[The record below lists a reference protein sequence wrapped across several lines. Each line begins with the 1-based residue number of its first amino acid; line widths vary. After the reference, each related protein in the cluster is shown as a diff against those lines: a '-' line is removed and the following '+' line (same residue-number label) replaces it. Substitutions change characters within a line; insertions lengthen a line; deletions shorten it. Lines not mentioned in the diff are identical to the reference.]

1 AEAVR
6 RPVSPRSP
14 WGRRRVRPPSSRPA
28 ATPPGAP
35 ALSVTTG
42 RFEYRPVCPRHRA
55 PTGRTDDCRSD
66 SRGSCRAARPQGP
79 RAPRCVPEGTRGGPD
94 LHRGPRSRPGH
105 PAGRGRRRP
114 DEDRAL
120 RHRGR
125 GSRGRRP
132 GRARQSHRDARRA
145 HRPGLSEARRG
156 AGGRGVRPQAGRAD
170 HRALRRRDRHHH
182 PEPRMTRPSTTGH
195 TDPTVQPVPASV
207 VERVDAADT
216 TLQNPRPAVV
226 SLGANLGNRLET
238 LQGAVD
244 ALEDTPGI
252 RVKAV
257 SPVYETEPWG
267 VEPGSQPSYFNAV
280 AVLKTT
286 LPPSSLL
293 ERAQAV
299 EEAFHR
305 VRDERWGPRTL
316 DVDIVSYAEVRS

>member
-1 AEAVR
+1 
-6 RPVSPRSP
+6 
-14 WGRRRVRPPSSRPA
+14 
-28 ATPPGAP
+28 
-35 ALSVTTG
+35 
-42 RFEYRPVCPRHRA
+42 
-55 PTGRTDDCRSD
+55 
-66 SRGSCRAARPQGP
+66 
-79 RAPRCVPEGTRGGPD
+79 
-94 LHRGPRSRPGH
+94 
-105 PAGRGRRRP
+105 
-114 DEDRAL
+114 
-120 RHRGR
+120 
-125 GSRGRRP
+125 
-132 GRARQSHRDARRA
+132 
-145 HRPGLSEARRG
+145 
-156 AGGRGVRPQAGRAD
+156 
-170 HRALRRRDRHHH
+170 
-182 PEPRMTRPSTTGH
+182 MTRPSTTGH

-207 VERVDAADT
+207 VEQVDAADT
-216 TLQNPRPAVV
+216 TLQNPKLAVV

-280 AVLKTT
+280 AVLRTT

-316 DVDIVSYAEVRS
+316 DVDIVAYADLHSDDPHLTLPHPRAHERAFVLAPWLDIDPAAELPGRGPVAELLDAVTRDGVAPRADLELRLPE

>member
-1 AEAVR
+1 
-6 RPVSPRSP
+6 
-14 WGRRRVRPPSSRPA
+14 
-28 ATPPGAP
+28 
-35 ALSVTTG
+35 
-42 RFEYRPVCPRHRA
+42 
-55 PTGRTDDCRSD
+55 
-66 SRGSCRAARPQGP
+66 
-79 RAPRCVPEGTRGGPD
+79 
-94 LHRGPRSRPGH
+94 
-105 PAGRGRRRP
+105 
-114 DEDRAL
+114 
-120 RHRGR
+120 
-125 GSRGRRP
+125 
-132 GRARQSHRDARRA
+132 
-145 HRPGLSEARRG
+145 
-156 AGGRGVRPQAGRAD
+156 
-170 HRALRRRDRHHH
+170 
-182 PEPRMTRPSTTGH
+182 MTRPTTTGH

-207 VERVDAADT
+207 VEQVDAADT
-216 TLQNPRPAVV
+216 TLQNPKRAVV

-280 AVLKTT
+280 VVLRTT

-316 DVDIVSYAEVRS
+316 DVDIVAYADLRSDDPQLTLPHPRAHERAFVLAPWLDADPAAELPGHGPVAELLDAVTRDGVTPRADLELRLPE